1 MTKEQTHHIR
11 RVMRM
16 QQGDVIRVADNSG
29 RVLLAEVE
37 YHQEEA
43 AARVV
48 REVRDCSQTSVELI
62 LAQGMIKGEKW
73 DYLLQKSAELGV
85 AEIIPFVSSRCV
97 VKIKDEKS
105 EKKIVSSASDRRWC
119 VCSRPAHSHSCRRSM
134 PTCG

>member
-62 LAQGMIKGEKW
+62 LAQGMTDQGGEMG
-73 DYLLQKSAELGV
+73 LSA
-85 AEIIPFVSSRCV
+85 AEKCRAGGGGNHS
-97 VKIKDEKS
+97 
-105 EKKIVSSASDRRWC
+105 
-119 VCSRPAHSHSCRRSM
+119 VCIQPLC
-134 PTCG
+134 CKNQG

>member
-1 MTKEQTHHIR
+1 MQQYFVNTLAMPGKLIPMTKEQTHHIR

-48 REVRDCSQTSVELI
+48 KEVQDKRRADSCAGDDQGGEMGLSAAEKCRAGRGGNHSVCIQPLRSKN
-62 LAQGMIKGEKW
+62 QG
-73 DYLLQKSAELGV
+73 
-85 AEIIPFVSSRCV
+85 
-97 VKIKDEKS
+97 
-105 EKKIVSSASDRRWC
+105 
-119 VCSRPAHSHSCRRSM
+119 
-134 PTCG
+134 

>member
-48 REVRDCSQTSVELI
+48 REVRD
-62 LAQGMIKGEKW
+62 
-73 DYLLQKSAELGV
+73 
-85 AEIIPFVSSRCV
+85 
-97 VKIKDEKS
+97 
-105 EKKIVSSASDRRWC
+105 
-119 VCSRPAHSHSCRRSM
+119 
-134 PTCG
+134 